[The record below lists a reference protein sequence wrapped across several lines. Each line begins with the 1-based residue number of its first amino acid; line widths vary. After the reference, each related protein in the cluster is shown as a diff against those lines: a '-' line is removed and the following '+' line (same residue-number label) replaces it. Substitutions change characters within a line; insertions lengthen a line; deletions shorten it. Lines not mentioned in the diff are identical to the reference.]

1 MPRRRQI
8 RYAGAMMTRTA
19 PRLLLTA
26 LLSLTVSPAPAE
38 EGKPIRIGVVGL
50 DTSHAKAFTD
60 LINDPESAVHV
71 PGVAVVAAVKQ
82 SSADIPSS
90 VERVEGYT
98 EHLVKNRG
106 VKLYDTIEAMCQNV
120 DAVMIES
127 VDGRPHLAQATP
139 ALLAGKPT
147 YIDKPISASL
157 KDTLAIF
164 ALAKKHHTQVWSSSN
179 LRFHAGVI
187 AARDDKTIGE
197 QTLVFSFGPS
207 PTEEHH
213 PDLAWY
219 GIHPVETLFT
229 VLGNGCESVARISTD
244 KGDLA
249 SGTWSG
255 GRIGMVHGI
264 RGGKVVYGVKVFG
277 TKGVA
282 EYPAGGAY
290 PEIVT
295 EIIKFFQTGVA
306 PVPPE
311 TTTEIMAFMEAA
323 DESKRLGG
331 APVSIQE
338 WIKKNTP
345 AE

>member
-1 MPRRRQI
+1 MLPRCSLHL
-8 RYAGAMMTRTA
+8 
-19 PRLLLTA
+19 PFLLLSLGLTA
-26 LLSLTVSPAPAE
+26 LSPAQ
-38 EGKPIRIGVVGL
+38 EGSPIRIGIVGL

-60 LINDPESAVHV
+60 LINDPKSKAHV
-71 PGVAVVAAVKQ
+71 PGVKVVAAVKQ

-90 VERVEGYT
+90 LERVDGFT
-98 EHLVKNRG
+98 EHLVKTHG
-106 VKLYDTIEAMCQNV
+106 VKLYDNIDAMCQDV
-120 DAVMIES
+120 DAIMIES

-139 ALLAGKPT
+139 GLMAGKPT
-147 YIDKPISASL
+147 FIDKPISASL

-164 ALAKKHHTQVWSSSN
+164 ALAKKHNTPVWSSSN

-187 AARDDKTIGE
+187 AARDDATVGEKTC
-197 QTLVFSFGPS
+197 VFTFGPS

-213 PDLAWY
+213 PDLVWY

-229 VLGNGCESVARISTD
+229 VLGSGCESVSRINTD

-249 SGTWSG
+249 SGTWTG

-264 RGGKVVYGVKVFG
+264 RGGKVVYGIKVFG

-282 EYPAGGAY
+282 DHPAGGAY
-290 PEIVT
+290 PEIVG
-295 EIIKFFQTGVA
+295 EIIKFFQTGKA
-306 PVPPE
+306 PVKPE
-311 TTTEIMAFMEAA
+311 ETIEVMAFMEAA

-345 AE
+345 AQP